1 MCVLLDILLCRGVHL
16 FDVLLARQRVAHI
29 FGGVGDAHNQVER
42 HGAARLGR
50 EQNFVGRVE
59 TGQRRVDLIEF
70 IWICRACEAEPVG
83 EIKKIVDSVGAPVRS
98 RSRR

>member
-1 MCVLLDILLCRGVHL
+1 M
-16 FDVLLARQRVAHI
+16 ARSVFTSGYEQLVAALVAMRKGAGLTQR
-29 FGGVGDAHNQVER
+29 QL
-42 HGAARLGR
+42 AARLGR